1 MILPRSHEQSQDELA
16 CMKGEIMA
24 TTSKQLLTVAQ
35 VADRLGLKEATIRR
49 RILERRLPYVK
60 LGRAV
65 RIPIEVI
72 DALIASS
79 YRPAIEG

>member
-1 MILPRSHEQSQDELA
+1 
-16 CMKGEIMA
+16 MA

-35 VADRLGLKEATIRR
+35 VADRLGLKQATIRR

-60 LGRAV
+60 LVRAV
-65 RIPIEVI
+65 RIPVEVI

>member
-1 MILPRSHEQSQDELA
+1 
-16 CMKGEIMA
+16 MKGEIMA

-49 RILERRLPYVK
+49 RILERRLPSVK

-72 DALIASS
+72 DALIVAS

>member
-1 MILPRSHEQSQDELA
+1 
-16 CMKGEIMA
+16 MA

-72 DALIASS
+72 DALIVAS

>member
-1 MILPRSHEQSQDELA
+1 
-16 CMKGEIMA
+16 MKGEIMA
-24 TTSKQLLTVAQ
+24 TTGKQLLTVAQ

-72 DALIASS
+72 DALIVAS

>member
-1 MILPRSHEQSQDELA
+1 MLPRSSERSQDKRECL
-16 CMKGEIMA
+16 KGETMA

-65 RIPIEVI
+65 RIPVEVI

>member
-1 MILPRSHEQSQDELA
+1 
-16 CMKGEIMA
+16 MA

-49 RILERRLPYVK
+49 RILERRLTYVK

-72 DALIASS
+72 DALIISS

>member
-1 MILPRSHEQSQDELA
+1 
-16 CMKGEIMA
+16 MA
-24 TTSKQLLTVAQ
+24 TTSKQLLTVVQ
-35 VADRLGLKEATIRR
+35 VANRLGLKEATIRR

-65 RIPIEVI
+65 RIPEEAV

-79 YRPAIEG
+79 YRPAIDA

>member
-1 MILPRSHEQSQDELA
+1 
-16 CMKGEIMA
+16 MA
-24 TTSKQLLTVAQ
+24 MTSKQLLTVSQ
-35 VADRLGLKEATIRR
+35 VANRLGLKESTIRR

-65 RIPIEVI
+65 RIPVEVI

-79 YRPAIEG
+79 FRPAIEA

>member
-1 MILPRSHEQSQDELA
+1 
-16 CMKGEIMA
+16 MA
-24 TTSKQLLTVAQ
+24 ITSKQLLTVAQ
-35 VADRLGLKEATIRR
+35 VAERLGLKEATIRR

-72 DALIASS
+72 DAVITSS
-79 YRPAIEG
+79 YRPAIDG

>member
-1 MILPRSHEQSQDELA
+1 
-16 CMKGEIMA
+16 MA
-24 TTSKQLLTVAQ
+24 ISSTQLLTVAQ
-35 VADRLGLKEATIRR
+35 VAARLGLKEPTIRR

-65 RIPIEVI
+65 RIPVEVI